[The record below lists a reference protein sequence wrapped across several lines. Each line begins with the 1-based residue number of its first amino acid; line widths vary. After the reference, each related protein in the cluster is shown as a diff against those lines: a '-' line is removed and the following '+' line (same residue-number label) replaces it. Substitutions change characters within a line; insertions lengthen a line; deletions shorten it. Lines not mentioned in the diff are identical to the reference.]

1 MKSRKILFVLL
12 VLGMIFALSGCSSEE
27 SNDLKHYVNVDLV
40 ILNKNESEA
49 INGFNE
55 LAKSF
60 EETPEFYTKL
70 YKTLDKT
77 TIPKYEEFLKK
88 LKEIEPKT
96 EAVQKLH
103 TLHVAGAEKQLEAL
117 KTYHT
122 GISEKN
128 EYKIAAAN
136 TMLAE
141 AKILMDAYR
150 QAAIELAEKLNIDWR

>member
-1 MKSRKILFVLL
+1 MKNPKILV
-12 VLGMIFALSGCSSEE
+12 ALFLIVVTLSLTGCSSEE
-27 SNDLKHYVNVDLV
+27 SKDLKHYINVELSVLD
-40 ILNKNESEA
+40 KNESEA

-70 YKTLDKT
+70 YQTLDKT

-117 KTYHT
+117 KAYHS

-136 TMLAE
+136 TMLTE
-141 AKILMDAYR
+141 AKILMDSYR
-150 QAAIELAEKLNIDWR
+150 EAAVKLADELNIKWR

>member
-88 LKEIEPKT
+88 LKAIEPKT

-150 QAAIELAEKLNIDWR
+150 QSAIELAEKLNIDWR

>member
-12 VLGMIFALSGCSSEE
+12 VLGMIFALSGCSNEE

-88 LKEIEPKT
+88 LKAIEPKT

-150 QAAIELAEKLNIDWR
+150 QSAIELAEKLNIDWR

>member
-150 QAAIELAEKLNIDWR
+150 QSAIELAEKLNIDWR

>member
-88 LKEIEPKT
+88 LKAIEPKT

-128 EYKIAAAN
+128 EYKIASAN

-150 QAAIELAEKLNIDWR
+150 QSAIELAEKLNIDWR